1 MCDVRKLLVGSNP
14 HFIAKLLGRF
24 HFDERPTHAT
34 VDVSR
39 RICHQPRV
47 RDIDRRGRSYIS
59 LLDIVV
65 TIRVMVD
72 ESSKRATPSWSSEAD
87 SPGQHC

>member
-1 MCDVRKLLVGSNP
+1 MRTLLVGSKSLP

-34 VDVSR
+34 VDVSP
-39 RICHQPRV
+39 RICRATDHV
-47 RDIDRRGRSYIS
+47 WDIDRRGSSR

-65 TIRVMVD
+65 TIRIMVD

-87 SPGQHC
+87 SSGQHC